1 MPAILASLLGRAL
14 PYPIVGAAAIGI
26 FLYVQHL
33 RKENADLRNVK
44 AALETQLDQAQA
56 VNAENVA
63 ALARLKA
70 AGALALAAASA
81 ERDQAVKEKADL
93 AALLG
98 RIQASKDVAGRDAP
112 AAPVLRDALAGLRAT
127 SAPPPGKGKKP

>member
-14 PYPIVGAAAIGI
+14 PYLIVGAAAIGI

-33 RKENADLRNVK
+33 RKENADLRDVK

-81 ERDQAVKEKADL
+81 ERDQAVKEKAGL

-112 AAPVLRDALAGLRAT
+112 AAPVLLDALAGLR
-127 SAPPPGKGKKP
+127 SHE